1 MDEKD
6 LEVTQT
12 ENIVTVNLDIQEQSG
27 ETKEEASSPKGEQ
40 WEMPPVG
47 PDHSEEEQ
55 AQDTE
60 EKREQVWREEE
71 ARIRKE
77 QEAYQKQETEITE
90 TEQKDSFLKRLFQYV
105 AHLVRYAIDP
115 MYRNDCRYVASIERR
130 ADLKTQAKDYEKRRE
145 AMQEK
150 EKEPGLQKPMEM
162 GESVKEAEKEL
173 PNTNAMINER
183 MDHGMSRGEA
193 IADLLNEK
201 PDLSEYLS
209 KRNLELAFQGALFQ
223 CNESHMKQFGL
234 SPLQNREIMDL
245 SQNLTL
251 IDPSCDKM
259 WKIVDQYY
267 RIPDEKERTQFIGK
281 TIQEIHAETRDWLG
295 QALQSSMEKNGFSRE
310 QAIMAEVSMNPQ
322 LYLYLAPEDQ
332 TDLARKTAY
341 DTMFSQTI
349 DSAGRKDKWK
359 GKSMEDQRFK
369 DHIYRSMLVQYPQ
382 IAAPYTP
389 QEVQRKLLPSI
400 VIANPRAAAYLD
412 PEIGR
417 DRQVVYNLG
426 KMIENENQ
434 RRQEKELP
442 MIEKSQ
448 MLKQMEYY
456 GQGAAGTL
464 AEQMKSMWGLNPV
477 QDMQEPV
484 IQPQEEELSIPIPEP
499 MEQVSEKTIE
509 EIPYMEVPDDYQ
521 VEQSFPIECMDPE
534 AILYPEMEEMPE
546 TEKEIPDQCE
556 PDKIPYQTNPGM
568 VHSEESEEVDP
579 ETIEELIFQEPEEAL
594 WYEQD
599 SFSEAVAEAKQTDAV
614 KLYKSAFHEYDYEM
628 IKKIVLEQN
637 PELYKDLPEAER
649 NIDATLIAV
658 SKDISLMRYV
668 PEDPGIE
675 PEYGDR
681 AAVRQ
686 EVLSEIE
693 KQALIEARETNVN
706 VQYVI
711 KNKYGKERAGDTLEV
726 KEMKKEIRSRSFEL
740 QARAQEHDDY
750 ERN

>member
-47 PDHSEEEQ
+47 PDHSEEKQ

-400 VIANPRAAAYLD
+400 VIANPRAAVYLD

-484 IQPQEEELSIPIPEP
+484 IQPKAEEQSIPVPEQIPEEV
-499 MEQVSEKTIE
+499 MEG
-509 EIPYMEVPDDYQ
+509 IPYMEVPDDYQ
-521 VEQSFPIECMDPE
+521 IEQSFPIDQ
-534 AILYPEMEEMPE
+534 AGPEM
-546 TEKEIPDQCE
+546 
-556 PDKIPYQTNPGM
+556 IPYTEMAGPSEAVWNP
-568 VHSEESEEVDP
+568 EEVLEP
-579 ETIEELIFQEPEEAL
+579 IEPEEGADSAEPENTPCPTEQEESL
-594 WYEQD
+594 QQMPEDLPWYEQD
-599 SFSEAVAEAKQTDAV
+599 SFTEAIAEAKQADAV

-658 SKDISLMRYV
+658 SQDISLMKYV
-668 PEDPGIE
+668 PEDPCIE

-681 AAVRQ
+681 TEMRKAI
-686 EVLSEIE
+686 LSEIE

-726 KEMKKEIRSRSFEL
+726 KDMKKEIRSRSFEL